1 MNNQI
6 LLELK
11 QKDATKSNANGDY
24 MVNLPRQIDIEQ
36 GDSIIL
42 NSAFID
48 TVATTSDNINL
59 AEDLELTFQFGY
71 YMINALANATN
82 NMRYFANYS
91 DDAVPQGSLPINEL
105 EDGKPYI
112 LCKKASAGDIPN
124 YIVVQIIE
132 FSYNDTGQD
141 LIGQEVDY
149 QYENLD
155 GVTVKGKTTTPYQNH
170 YHTIDPV
177 KLDINVVAKKG
188 TFTITNEK
196 ALSKYYKYK
205 GITKQSPIE
214 ENDFEVYTKSRT
226 ITIPK
231 GIYTRP
237 QLATIINDKMSVNNI
252 SSTPLESTTPV
263 NNPLLFNTTTIN
275 SNPLSTANQKY
286 YFVDLDTHKNMFYCA
301 NNYWCGTSQFDLEY
315 DTTEQKFYFN
325 YLHTPAYNASGDI
338 YAGFTTDKRIHT
350 KTEHGGFGAY
360 GGIFFTSITDN
371 QGNNFFTEGLGFDFD
386 NELIVNLHNET
397 YSKLKIGDVSTSS
410 PTAPNPAGYEY
421 EGKYP
426 NIKLEPSVHYT
437 SGYIGLDTAVIKTN
451 LFNQITGTAS
461 IQSTTTSTFTIY
473 ASNSISLSGENT
485 PYFLIDIN
493 IPFINDLITRQKDRK
508 TIYAIVSKY
517 YSLDS
522 YTSKEG
528 STILYTH
535 VGEPTQLSSLT
546 VRILNPDYTLSS
558 DIGDDNTV
566 FLQVN
571 KAPKQIKN

>member
-11 QKDATKSNANGDY
+11 QKDATISNANGDY

-59 AEDLELTFQFGY
+59 ANDLELTFQFGY
-71 YMINALANATN
+71 YMINALADTTN
-82 NMRYFANYS
+82 NLRYFADYGNNAS
-91 DDAVPQGSLPINEL
+91 PKQNLNINNL
-105 EDGKPYI
+105 EDGKPYV
-112 LCKKASAGDIPN
+112 LCKKANAGNIPN
-124 YIVVQIIE
+124 YIVVQIIQ
-132 FSYNDTGQD
+132 FSFNDTGKD
-141 LIGQEVDY
+141 VDNQEVDY
-149 QYENLD
+149 QYVNLD
-155 GVTVKGKTTTPYQNH
+155 GVTVKGKTFTPYQNH
-170 YHTIDPV
+170 YKIIDPV
-177 KLDINVVAKKG
+177 KLDINVVAKVG
-188 TFTITNEK
+188 TFTITNLKEL
-196 ALSKYYKYK
+196 APYYKYD
-205 GITKQSPIE
+205 GIVKQSPIE
-214 ENDFEVYTKSRT
+214 EDDFEVYTKSRT
-226 ITIPK
+226 IVIEA

-252 SSTPLESTTPV
+252 SSTPLESSTPV
-263 NNPLLFNTTTIN
+263 NNPLLINTSSLN
-275 SNPLSTANQKY
+275 ASSPANQEY
-286 YFVDLDTHKNMFYCA
+286 FFVDLDTKKNMFYCA

-325 YLHTPAYNASGDI
+325 YIHTPVYNASGAI
-338 YAGFTTDKRIHT
+338 YTGFTTDSRDSTQIQHA
-350 KTEHGGFGAY
+350 GFGAY
-360 GGIFFTSITDN
+360 SGIFFTSITDN
-371 QGNNFFTEGLGFDFD
+371 QTNKFFNEELGFDFTK
-386 NELIVNLHNET
+386 ELIVNLHNET
-397 YSKLKIGDVSTSS
+397 YTKTKIGDINTQS
-410 PTAPNPAGYEY
+410 PTSPNPLGYEF

-426 NIKLEPSVHYT
+426 NITLEPSIHYT
-437 SGYIGLDTAVIKTN
+437 TGYIGLDTAVIKTN

-461 IQSTTTSTFTIY
+461 IQSTTETTFTIY
-473 ASNSISLSGENT
+473 ASNSISLNGENT

-493 IPFINDLITRQKDRK
+493 IPFLNELVTRTQDRK

-535 VGEPTQLSSLT
+535 TGAPTQLSSFT
-546 VRILNPDYTLSS
+546 VRILNPDYTLSGE
-558 DIGDDNTV
+558 IGDDNTV
-566 FLQVN
+566 FLTVN